1 MANKIVAVLYFAFCS
16 YLFVANVV
24 DANRENHLACAAVPD
39 GTFVRSAISCGH
51 YYLCANEVVVSELK
65 CPDRY
70 LFSEEKQLCDF
81 AKFVNCNSCLQY
93 GRPYFA
99 DPTNCRNYF
108 KCVNGHRRTY
118 HCPSGQLF
126 DEISNRCQHSED
138 VNCNLDDDEVPPI
151 DTTTTPA
158 DNQWPVPEG
167 IRTRPPPIW
176 GPPKAPSGGE
186 NANQTESGE
195 EEAEEEPKSPR
206 PTRRPGGV
214 GYVQ

>member
-1 MANKIVAVLYFAFCS
+1 MANKIVVALYFACCS

-39 GTFVRSAISCGH
+39 GMFVRSAKSCSH
-51 YYLCANEVVVSELK
+51 YYLCANEAVVSEEK

-81 AKFVNCNSCLQY
+81 GHLVNCNSCLQY

-99 DPTNCRNYF
+99 DPNNCRQYF
-108 KCVNGHRRTY
+108 KCVNGHRRTF
-118 HCPSGQLF
+118 HCPSDQLF
-126 DEISNRCQHSED
+126 DEISNRCQDSED

-151 DTTTTPA
+151 PPTPPTPA
-158 DNQWPVPEG
+158 DNNWPMPEG
-167 IRTRPPPIW
+167 KPTRRPPVW

-186 NANQTESGE
+186 NDEPSTESTE
-195 EEAEEEPKSPR
+195 ETYPPAQR

-214 GYVQ
+214 G